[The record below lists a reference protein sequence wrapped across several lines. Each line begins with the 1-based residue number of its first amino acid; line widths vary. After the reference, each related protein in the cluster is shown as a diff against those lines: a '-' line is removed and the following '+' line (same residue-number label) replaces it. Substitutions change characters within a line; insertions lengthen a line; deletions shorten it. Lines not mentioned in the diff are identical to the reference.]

1 MMSSR
6 KKITPMLNDYLYE
19 AIRRVAIEQGF
30 TPELFS
36 VDFDEET
43 AIECDGFV
51 NFVFKAIVNEGDREF
66 VLWCKVPPNDDQR
79 SLALFK
85 REVFFYREILPAFYE
100 FQTEKGVSRE
110 SGAGFYGV
118 PKCYLA
124 HCDTEKNEPEAAII
138 LEYDENYEKWDWD
151 KLKPIDL
158 DHSKVLMEQLGRL
171 HALSFAMKSQ
181 KPELFEKFTL
191 KDALVGNDDLVT
203 LMRESYDRA
212 LTTMR
217 TRFAAEQ
224 DTIQLIKDKVFRE
237 LTTGSETNEPYCV
250 VSHGDCWINNLIY
263 KHDENNA
270 ATNVVLT
277 DWQSSRYASP
287 LLDLGYFF
295 FICVGAQFRKD
306 HLDNLLQHYH
316 NALKIL
322 LDRLGGDTAVQFPFA
337 DLLRIV
343 QPYRQLLKDE

>member
-6 KKITPMLNDYLYE
+6 KKLTPMLNDYLYE

-51 NFVFKAIVNEGDREF
+51 YFVFKAIVNEDDREF

-85 REVFFYREILPAFYE
+85 REVFFFREILPAFYK
-100 FQTEKGVSRE
+100 FQTVKDTSRE
-110 SGAGFYGV
+110 KGAGFYDM

-124 HCDTEKNEPEAAII
+124 HCDTEKEEPEAAII
-138 LEYDENYEKWDWD
+138 LEYDENHEKWDWD

-158 DHSKVLMEQLGRL
+158 DHSKVLMEQLGQF
-171 HALSFAMKSQ
+171 HAILFAMKSQ
-181 KPELFEKFTL
+181 KPELFEKFT
-191 KDALVGNDDLVT
+191 
-203 LMRESYDRA
+203 S
-212 LTTMR
+212 
-217 TRFAAEQ
+217 EQ
-224 DTIQLIKDKVFRE
+224 DTAS
-237 LTTGSETNEPYCV
+237 SETNEPYCAD
-250 VSHGDCWINNLIY
+250 SHSDCWIDNLIY
-263 KHDENNA
+263 KHNENNA
-270 ATNVVLT
+270 ATNVTLT
-277 DWQSSRYASP
+277 DWHASP
-287 LLDLGYFF
+287 LLDLSYFF

-306 HLDNLLQHYH
+306 NLLQHYH
-316 NALKIL
+316 NALEKL
-322 LDRLGGDTAVQFPFA
+322 LDRLEGNTATQFPVA

-343 QPYRQLLKDE
+343 QSYRRLLKDE

>member
-6 KKITPMLNDYLYE
+6 KKLTPMLNDYLYE

-51 NFVFKAIVNEGDREF
+51 YFVFKAIVNEDDREF

-85 REVFFYREILPAFYE
+85 REVFFFREILPAFYK
-100 FQTEKGVSRE
+100 FQTVKDTSRE
-110 SGAGFYGV
+110 KGAGFYDM

-124 HCDTEKNEPEAAII
+124 HCDTEKEEPEAAII
-138 LEYDENYEKWDWD
+138 LEYDENHEKWDWD

-158 DHSKVLMEQLGRL
+158 DHSKVLMEQLGQF
-171 HALSFAMKSQ
+171 HAILFAMKSQ
-181 KPELFEKFTL
+181 KPELFEKFTSQ
-191 KDALVGNDDLVT
+191 DALVGNDDLET
-203 LMRESYDRA
+203 LMEESFDRA
-212 LTTMR
+212 TPTRR
-217 TRFAAEQ
+217 TRFVAEQ
-224 DTIQLIKDKVFRE
+224 DTAS
-237 LTTGSETNEPYCV
+237 SETNEPYCAD
-250 VSHGDCWINNLIY
+250 SHSDCWIDNLIY
-263 KHDENNA
+263 KHNENNA
-270 ATNVVLT
+270 ATNVTLT
-277 DWQSSRYASP
+277 DWHASP
-287 LLDLGYFF
+287 LLDLSYFF

-306 HLDNLLQHYH
+306 NLLQHYH
-316 NALKIL
+316 NALEKL
-322 LDRLGGDTAVQFPFA
+322 LDRLEGNTATQFPVA

-343 QPYRQLLKDE
+343 QSYRRLLKDE